1 MQEFTT
7 LIEGP
12 RGAGPITPYR
22 KWTFFFARFFPIISI
37 AIDWKKK
44 KKINKFNSYQTNL
57 PPRIVD
63 FWSLILFYKEIE
75 KRIWNITDL
84 KYSFYL
90 FFSFF
95 FFTFDRFVFERVWS
109 FCSMERNASNSCSI
123 MPETTTMERI
133 VAALAT
139 FDNRSTILVT
149 RDEAPEF
156 GSKSFNVP
164 RWMFLGKLYLSGS

>member
-1 MQEFTT
+1 MQA
-7 LIEGP
+7 I
-12 RGAGPITPYR
+12 GPITPYR
-22 KWTFFFARFFPIISI
+22 KWTFFFARFFRIISI
-37 AIDWKKK
+37 AINWKKK
-44 KKINKFNSYQTNL
+44 KKIIISILTRESSITTNRWFL
-57 PPRIVD
+57 
-63 FWSLILFYKEIE
+63 LILFYKGGRNRRRIYRFEIFFLL
-75 KRIWNITDL
+75 I
-84 KYSFYL
+84 
-90 FFSFF
+90 FSFS
-95 FFTFDRFVFERVWS
+95 FFTFDRSVFERVRS

-164 RWMFLGKLYLSGS
+164 RWMFLGKLYLSGSYEKR